1 MLWKTKDRQRLTQ
14 DELPCAI
21 SGLPLAFLHEE
32 AWTTGALCVGGG
44 GEGVLPAC
52 MSVIPTCVCARGGQK
67 RAFSPLGLQL
77 QVVIRYH
84 VGAVNRTQ
92 VIRKGSQYS

>member
-1 MLWKTKDRQRLTQ
+1 MSCPALFLGCHWHSCMKRL
-14 DELPCAI
+14 
-21 SGLPLAFLHEE
+21 G
-32 AWTTGALCVGGG
+32 TTGALWG

-52 MSVIPTCVCARGGQK
+52 MSVIPTYMCARGGQK

-77 QVVIRYH
+77 QVVISYH